1 MAFPVVI
8 YGCESWTV
16 KKAECGRID
25 AFELWCWRRLLRVPW
40 TARRSNQS
48 ILKEISPGISLEGMS
63 ILSIVAGIGGVAI
76 AGVIQRSREDGRVA
90 DVQML
95 YEAAT
100 LAEASDSFISKGGG
114 GKVGDAVTAK
124 KLNAAGYATSVSFLK
139 NKDNADTSDKATFVL
154 VVTSGANKLQ
164 LSIAKDSF
172 LAGSKPN
179 IEMKD

>member
-1 MAFPVVI
+1 MNKLLLL
-8 YGCESWTV
+8 V
-16 KKAECGRID
+16 KDE
-25 AFELWCWRRLLRVPW
+25 
-40 TARRSNQS
+40 
-48 ILKEISPGISLEGMS
+48 EGMTLVELLAVIV

-179 IEMKD
+179 IEMKDMDAGKVKALTRDTVFPDKSNNNER

>member
-1 MAFPVVI
+1 MNKLLLL
-8 YGCESWTV
+8 V
-16 KKAECGRID
+16 KDE
-25 AFELWCWRRLLRVPW
+25 
-40 TARRSNQS
+40 
-48 ILKEISPGISLEGMS
+48 EGMTLVELLAVIV

-114 GKVGDAVTAK
+114 AKVGDAVTAK
-124 KLNAAGYATSVSFLK
+124 TLNTAGYATSVSFLK

-154 VVTSGANKLQ
+154 VGTSGANKLQ

-179 IEMKD
+179 IELKDMDAGKVKALTRDAIFPDAKPKPEEGK

>member
-1 MAFPVVI
+1 MNKLLLL
-8 YGCESWTV
+8 V
-16 KKAECGRID
+16 KDE
-25 AFELWCWRRLLRVPW
+25 
-40 TARRSNQS
+40 
-48 ILKEISPGISLEGMS
+48 EGMTLVELLAVIV

-179 IEMKD
+179 IEMKDMDAGKVKALTRDTVFPDAKKPE

>member
-1 MAFPVVI
+1 MNKLLLL
-8 YGCESWTV
+8 V
-16 KKAECGRID
+16 KDE
-25 AFELWCWRRLLRVPW
+25 
-40 TARRSNQS
+40 
-48 ILKEISPGISLEGMS
+48 EGMTLVELLAVIV

-139 NKDNADTSDKATFVL
+139 NKDNADTSEKAKFVL
-154 VVTSGANKLQ
+154 VSTSGANELQ
-164 LSIAKDSF
+164 LSIDKGAF
-172 LAGSKPN
+172 LAGSKEN
-179 IEMKD
+179 VEMKDMDAGKVKALTRDTVFPDAKKPE